1 MDTPAKDLPLAEK
14 IRECQIKTKQTYG
27 YRRVWIWLERQG
39 IHHNPK
45 TILRVM
51 QKYKFLVE
59 EAFVFEDNG
68 GVLGISDTL
77 LKDFRKVL

>member
-1 MDTPAKDLPLAEK
+1 
-14 IRECQIKTKQTYG
+14 
-27 YRRVWIWLERQG
+27 
-39 IHHNPK
+39 
-45 TILRVM
+45 M